1 MLFHLSRTHQPLH
14 QALMSLGIRIAFVFI
29 SDIEIGAILPVFLS
43 LEFIYISNLFAPCEI
58 RTANT
63 HLETYLFSISVASP
77 SRLVFFIFLFKLPL
91 LSPLGWV
98 WLLRTPIG
106 SRIVKNIHVG
116 APGAEPQHQFS
127 LGSPGGGFWYV

>member
-58 RTANT
+58 RTTNT
-63 HLETYLFSISVASP
+63 HLETYLFSISVTSP
-77 SRLVFFIFLFKLPL
+77 SRLVVFYFFLQTAILHP
-91 LSPLGWV
+91 PGWV
-98 WLLRTPIG
+98 LLLRTPLG
-106 SRIVKNIHVG
+106 SRIVKNLHVSV
-116 APGAEPQHQFS
+116 PGTEPQHQYIYRYILS
-127 LGSPGGGFWYV
+127 MNW